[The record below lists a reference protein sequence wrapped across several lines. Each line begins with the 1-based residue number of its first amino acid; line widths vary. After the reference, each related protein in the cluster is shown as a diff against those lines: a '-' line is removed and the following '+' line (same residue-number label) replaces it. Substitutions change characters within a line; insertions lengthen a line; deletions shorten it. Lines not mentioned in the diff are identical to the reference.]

1 MFELWCKRS
10 YFLAERDNYI
20 ALKKRETIIQI
31 SEHFQALSIPS
42 CMLYMSPSQMRMWLH
57 AFAYCLV
64 VNQPFW
70 KLLTQNRANTLECAR
85 THERSSQRSTPAKPW
100 ADRSD
105 RCRRP
110 VSPVQAGSS
119 QRPRTTSS
127 GGTPSELMNVGLS

>member
-20 ALKKRETIIQI
+20 ALKKRETVIQI

-42 CMLYMSPSQMRMWLH
+42 CMLYMSPSQMSMWLH

-70 KLLTQNRANTLECAR
+70 KQKKLASSVSCWIIYNKANFICPREIKKFRIVVYRNWRLILNIIGLKVTTLICVLLL
-85 THERSSQRSTPAKPW
+85 
-100 ADRSD
+100 
-105 RCRRP
+105 
-110 VSPVQAGSS
+110 
-119 QRPRTTSS
+119 
-127 GGTPSELMNVGLS
+127 